1 MIVEGD
7 YNAGT
12 EQFNAT
18 FLMAKC
24 PSKYEAKAKAENAT
38 STTAGGATNTSN

>member
-7 YNAGT
+7 YNAST
-12 EQFNAT
+12 DQFSAT

-24 PSKYEAKAKAENAT
+24 PSKYEAQAKAEDAT
-38 STTAGGATNTSN
+38 STTAGGTTTTSN